1 MIEYAEADVRACG
14 EIYLQQLDDY
24 ARDENKS
31 LQSILD
37 LSHEE
42 LLTLVH
48 MERNGINVDLN
59 SRAGGSRI

>member
-1 MIEYAEADVRACG
+1 MQRLMFVPVVNPA
-14 EIYLQQLDDY
+14 QLDDY

-42 LLTLVH
+42 LLMLVH
-48 MERNGINVDLN
+48 MERNGINVD
-59 SRAGGSRI
+59 